1 MRLLHVTPSNLH
13 TKLPPTPASCQVTR
27 KSVSDTQ
34 TLENRVCPAGRG
46 CHLCSPGDGAS
57 PPLEETVS
65 PQDTGAH
72 GSVGPG
78 REGRPWLT
86 QPSTAVG
93 PSTRLSRVCRPP
105 SPSQGCCWRRGEQG
119 AGDEAAL
126 GGGLRHF
133 PPATEGVTH
142 RGWSPWPAAVTSQS
156 HSGVSPWLAGGRP
169 TWRPHHDSGQP
180 SA

>member
-13 TKLPPTPASCQVTR
+13 TKLPPTPVSCQVTR

-34 TLENRVCPAGRG
+34 TPENQVCPAGRG

-78 REGRPWLT
+78 REGRPRLTARHSCGPVHTPVQGEPPALT
-86 QPSTAVG
+86 QP
-93 PSTRLSRVCRPP
+93 RVLLAQR
-105 SPSQGCCWRRGEQG
+105 GAGRRRRGSPG
-119 AGDEAAL
+119 WG
-126 GGGLRHF
+126 H
-133 PPATEGVTH
+133 ATFSPRH
-142 RGWSPWPAAVTSQS
+142 RGS
-156 HSGVSPWLAGGRP
+156 HPQRLVPLACCGHFSEPLWCLPMAGR
-169 TWRPHHDSGQP
+169 W
-180 SA
+180 